1 MAKSSTGLDEN
12 IAGLLCYL
20 FGWLSGLV
28 FFLIE
33 KDSEFVRFHAAQSL
47 VVFGSFTVLGIVLPV
62 IPIFGLLL
70 LPLLSALC
78 FVLWLLLMI
87 MAFQGNRFELPLV
100 QDLVKK
106 MLAS

>member
-12 IAGLLCYL
+12 IAALLCYL
-20 FGWLSGLV
+20 LGWLSGLV

-70 LPLLSALC
+70 MPLLGALG
-78 FVLWLLLMI
+78 FVLWLILMI

-106 MLAS
+106 LLTS

>member
-12 IAGLLCYL
+12 IAALLCYL
-20 FGWLSGLV
+20 LGWLSGLV

-70 LPLLSALC
+70 MPLLGALG
-78 FVLWLLLMI
+78 FVLWLILMI